1 MEETHIGI
9 LNEDM
14 KMVGENM
21 KKGAFFNAYNAHR
34 ILDQYKY
41 MSPREK
47 KQESESRGS
56 REILCFFCA
65 NLNH

>member
-1 MEETHIGI
+1 
-9 LNEDM
+9 M

-34 ILDQYKY
+34 NLDQYKY

-47 KQESESRGS
+47 KQESEGRGS
-56 REILCFFCA
+56 REILWFFCA